1 MNSFVEI
8 FSDPL
13 SWKYDIIMQSWVKRN
28 KSNGSNDKSNILIKM
43 SAEDAD

>member
-13 SWKYDIIMQSWVKRN
+13 CWSYDIIMQSWVKRN
-28 KSNGSNDKSNILIKM
+28 KSNTNNEESNIIIKM
-43 SAEDAD
+43 SVEDAD